1 MRIMGLIG
9 EFYMASSQEIWE
21 EEVARH
27 EHNERV
33 RKRLKKFAKTG
44 KMTDDE
50 GNEIDIGSTVNYEVV
65 EKCE

>member
-1 MRIMGLIG
+1 MGLTG

-33 RKRLKKFAKTG
+33 RKRIKKFSDTG
-44 KMTDDE
+44 KFTDE
-50 GNEIDIGSTVNYEVV
+50 NGNELDLGSTVNFELV
-65 EKCE
+65 EKK